1 MLELHEERKRLKL
14 KELIQEHYNEL
25 SKSQKKVGQYV
36 IDHPKV
42 VAMSSAQEIGATIG
56 VSETTVIRFC
66 YGLALSGYAELQ
78 KDIREQLFFQ
88 QSSLT
93 TYQQA
98 KLELEEEPHFFEQV
112 MEKDRATITE
122 TMKQIKEAD
131 YEEAIERLSNAETV
145 YVLGLR
151 SSYTAANWLS
161 YTIGLVR
168 GNVQLLRPETEDVI
182 QTLSQMNRNS
192 VVIVISF
199 HRYLKETIQIARL
212 AHEQGAFI
220 IGVTDSLLAPIHA
233 YSHLLFPIHSPNK
246 STLDATAALF
256 SFMNAVV
263 AGLSVKEKDS
273 FEKRQDTYQ
282 SIASDFLFVE
292 GME

>member
-1 MLELHEERKRLKL
+1 MKL
-14 KELIQEHYNEL
+14 KELIQERYNTL

-36 IDHPKV
+36 IDHPKI
-42 VAMSSAQEIGATIG
+42 VAMSSAQEIGAKFD
-56 VSETTVIRFC
+56 VSETTVIRFSHSL
-66 YGLALSGYAELQ
+66 GFSGYAELQ
-78 KDIREQLFFQ
+78 KDIRENLLFQ

-93 TYQQA
+93 TYQQS
-98 KLELEEEPHFFEQV
+98 KLVLEQKPHFFEQV
-112 MEKDRATITE
+112 MEKDRVAIME
-122 TMKQIKEAD
+122 TMKQIEEAD
-131 YEEAIERLSNAETV
+131 YEEAIERLANAETV

-168 GNVQLLRPETEDVI
+168 SNVRLLRPETEDVI
-182 QTLSQMNRNS
+182 QTLSQMNGNS

-212 AHEQGAFI
+212 AHEQDAFI
-220 IGVTDSLLAPIHA
+220 IGITDSTLAPIHT
-233 YSHLLFPIHSPNK
+233 YSHLLFPIYSPNK
-246 STLDATAALF
+246 STLDATASLF
-256 SFMNAVV
+256 SFMNAIV

-273 FEKRQDTYQ
+273 FEKRQNSYQ

-292 GME
+292 GVD